1 MIKLGSTKYTVLM
14 NTIYNFST
22 RIVLVGGTLILAST
36 SLGGC
41 SQSAQTAEP
50 DMKTLKAVAS
60 TTQICDYVTQIAEG
74 SHDIL
79 LHKTASDGKVKDL
92 GATPDK
98 AKTRLELTCLLAPN
112 ASAHEHEMSTQQ
124 ATAMSQADLLFM
136 SGVDLEHFLD
146 AAVASSGFKGTMVV
160 TSGVLTANDVKDL
173 AGQEE
178 KEKSLPYKIDRGSH
192 KVDVAPWPFKP
203 EPGEQPEFQYDPHV
217 WTSPK
222 FALVQTENIVDA
234 LAKADPDN
242 AASYQAAGKV
252 YEGKLN
258 DLDKWFKESVDSVP
272 QARRVLFTSHDAFG
286 YMSKTY
292 GIKFEGAALSDF
304 NAQQDATA
312 AKIQETVKQI
322 KDSGATVIFAEN
334 SNNPKSVEK
343 VAEAAGIKAIIND
356 EALYGDSLG
365 PDGTDGQT
373 YIGATMHNAITL
385 TTAWEGKV
393 APIPDSLKEF
403 APKAEGGN
411 K

>member
-1 MIKLGSTKYTVLM
+1 M
-14 NTIYNFST
+14 NNNFNFSKRVILT
-22 RIVLVGGTLILAST
+22 SSALVLATASLA
-36 SLGGC
+36 GC
-41 SQSAQTAEP
+41 SNSAGQAQSSL
-50 DMKTLKAVAS
+50 KTVKAVAS
-60 TTQICDYVTQIAEG
+60 TTQICDYITQIAQG

-79 LHKTASDGKVKDL
+79 LHKTGSDGKVKDL
-92 GATPDK
+92 GAKPEK

-146 AAVASSGFKGTMVV
+146 AAVSSSGFKGTMVA
-160 TSGVLTANDVKDL
+160 TSGVLTAADVKDL
-173 AGQEE
+173 AGQQT

-222 FALVQTENIVDA
+222 FAKVQTQNIVDA
-234 LAKADPDN
+234 LAKADPAN
-242 AASYQAAGKV
+242 AASYKEAGTT
-252 YEGKLN
+252 YEAKLD
-258 DLDKWFKESVDSVP
+258 DLDKWFKASVESVP
-272 QARRVLFTSHDAFG
+272 KERRVLFTSHDAFG
-286 YMSKTY
+286 YMSKAY

-312 AKIQETVKQI
+312 AKIQETVKKI
-322 KDSGATVIFAEN
+322 KESGATVIFAEN

-343 VAEAAGIKAIIND
+343 VAQAAGIKAIIND

-373 YIGATMHNAITL
+373 YIGATMHNAVML

-393 APIPDSLKEF
+393 APIPDSIKEF
-403 APKAEGGN
+403 APKHAGGG